1 MQGKGGDIGKSEEQL
16 VADLIEIHNSD
27 NWLGDD
33 TETSPAEMTSL
44 DQNLMKMREER
55 RGVEEVE
62 ESGEELESKARGDP
76 HCYECRVKY
85 RDPSPADLMMYLHA
99 LRYQVG
105 TNGSP
110 LMSDCCL
117 ERVKRLLILLLI
129 ITALELLPTIY
140 HHHIS
145 RTINPTIYKY
155 IAQVSPLTGKYF
167 REKAGLTRPSYLT
180 GQLQTGLRV
189 RVTYYDILQMYFR

>member
-1 MQGKGGDIGKSEEQL
+1 MQGKGGDIGKSEDQL

-62 ESGEELESKARGDP
+62 ESGEELETKVKGDP
-76 HCYECRVKY
+76 HCYECKVKY

-99 LRYQVG
+99 LRYQVDD

-129 ITALELLPTIY
+129 ITELELLPTIS

-145 RTINPTIYKY
+145 VP
-155 IAQVSPLTGKYF
+155 
-167 REKAGLTRPSYLT
+167 
-180 GQLQTGLRV
+180 
-189 RVTYYDILQMYFR
+189 